1 MPKPTRKKGG
11 KAPKAKPIRNKN
23 IRKVIITQKPK
34 TKPKTKPRV
43 PATKPKT
50 KDDIN
55 KDRFKV
61 QMILDRYDYKIDLI
75 INETNR
81 LPMDHPDRPE
91 KNKEYNQTVKALY
104 RALLNAKFSKVKE
117 DEIRVSS
124 YMIQLSRKSPFPQ
137 VVMNKRK

>member
-1 MPKPTRKKGG
+1 MP
-11 KAPKAKPIRNKN
+11 KPIRNKN
-23 IRKVIITQKPK
+23 GRKVIITHKPK
-34 TKPKTKPRV
+34 TKPKTKPKAKPKTKPRV
-43 PATKPKT
+43 SATKPKT

-75 INETNR
+75 INKTNR

-104 RALLNAKFSKVKE
+104 RALLNAKFSKVKD

-124 YMIQLSRKSPFPQ
+124 YMVQLSRKSPFPQ